1 VLRARSHDCEETPF
15 TGDALQGMDSVLA
28 KLETGACDQIRG
40 SAGLL
45 LRMQKSRRGRI
56 DPFGGN
62 ALRRSAL
69 PRSGAVI
76 RGPEPVDG
84 YPPFLIGLTTSDS
97 GLLADGGLAPSPL

>member
-1 VLRARSHDCEETPF
+1 MLCARSHDCEETPF

-28 KLETGACDQIRG
+28 KLETRACDQIRG
-40 SAGLL
+40 SPGLL
-45 LRMQKSRRGRI
+45 LHTQRSRRGRI
-56 DPFGGN
+56 DPFGGD

-69 PRSGAVI
+69 PRSGAVV

-84 YPPFLIGLTTSDS
+84 YPPFLIGLTTSES